1 MTYTLFENRDVRCAA
16 DVGRMAE
23 LGRFATEIVVYG
35 TAVQEMD
42 GRIFY
47 RATEHEEK
55 LYQHIQL
62 QRVQEEYYTPII
74 MQIIEKCKA
83 FIVMN
88 CMKHMLWTENMRY
101 CDI

>member
-42 GRIFY
+42 GRIFLS
-47 RATEHEEK
+47 RNRT
-55 LYQHIQL
+55 
-62 QRVQEEYYTPII
+62 
-74 MQIIEKCKA
+74 
-83 FIVMN
+83 
-88 CMKHMLWTENMRY
+88 
-101 CDI
+101 